1 MKRTICIAVML
12 FSMLPASLLANEGM
26 WLVSLLNRMNEAE
39 MKGLGLNLTKE
50 EIYSINTASLKDAI
64 VRLNYGQCTG
74 EVVSDKGLIFTNHHC
89 GYDAIQ
95 TLSTVENN
103 LLLDGFCAK
112 SFAEELPIENFK
124 ISFLVRID
132 DVTKDMLSVVN
143 DGMSEADRD
152 KALAAKSK
160 ELSAANTN
168 NGMYEVEVKSFFYGN
183 EYYMM
188 VYLDVA
194 TSHR

>member
-1 MKRTICIAVML
+1 MHIAVL
-12 FSMLPASLLANEGM
+12 LLSLLPASLLANEGM

-124 ISFLVRID
+124 ISFLVRIE
-132 DVTKDMLSVVN
+132 DVTKQMLGAVN

-152 KALAAKSK
+152 KALAAKTK
-160 ELSAANTN
+160 ELVAANTSS
-168 NGMYEVEVKSFFYGN
+168 GQYEVEVKSFFYGN

-188 VYLDVA
+188 
-194 TSHR
+194 S

>member
-1 MKRTICIAVML
+1 MKRTIYIAVML

-124 ISFLVRID
+124 ISFLVSQRN
-132 DVTKDMLSVVN
+132 L
-143 DGMSEADRD
+143 RQ
-152 KALAAKSK
+152 
-160 ELSAANTN
+160 
-168 NGMYEVEVKSFFYGN
+168 
-183 EYYMM
+183 
-188 VYLDVA
+188 
-194 TSHR
+194 